1 MQMIEIGSNN
11 PFLLSGCAS
20 LGSNTPERLII
31 EWASEDL
38 ACLDSELGTGHDRG
52 HELDGAAKKLT
63 RAQDVRGV
71 AAELV
76 VNVWAPRR
84 ERAPASRLA
93 ALATA
98 LTWSA
103 SAGRSWA
110 SWHLLRG
117 YSCDPQPRPRACS

>member
-1 MQMIEIGSNN
+1 MKPIYFILAGGFQ
-11 PFLLSGCAS
+11 P
-20 LGSNTPERLII
+20 PERLII

-52 HELDGAAKKLT
+52 HELLDGAATKLT

-93 ALATA
+93 ALAPKRFYSHTA
-98 LTWSA
+98 NSDGGT
-103 SAGRSWA
+103 
-110 SWHLLRG
+110 
-117 YSCDPQPRPRACS
+117 